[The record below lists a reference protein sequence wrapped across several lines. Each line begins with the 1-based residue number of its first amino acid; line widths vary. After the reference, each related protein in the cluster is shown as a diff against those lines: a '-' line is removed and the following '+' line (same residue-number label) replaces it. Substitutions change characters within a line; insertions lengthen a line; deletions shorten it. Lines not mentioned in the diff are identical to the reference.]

1 MSRIDTNVASLQAQ
15 QALASNQSGL
25 NVSLERLST
34 GLKINTGADDPAGLI
49 ASQQLKSETAGI
61 SQAIDNS
68 TQAGNVLNTAD
79 GALGEISTMLVQV
92 QSLNNQAANTG
103 AESPQEIAANQ
114 LQVDSILNSINRISN
129 TTQFNGVNLLD
140 GSLDYSTSNANAADL
155 ANVQINAANLPDN
168 GAVNVTVQVTGSA
181 KTGQVTYAASG
192 IAAVPTTIE
201 VAGNTGT
208 EQLSFA
214 ASAHNSAIAF
224 AINQVK
230 PSTGVSAS
238 VLGNGQLQIN
248 STAFGSKDF
257 VSVKTLSGA
266 FTNAKNYGTDAQVM
280 INGNEANVDGTSASL
295 RTGNLDIT
303 LDLTAAFAQTTIGAG
318 ATTDFQITGG
328 GANFQLG
335 EQVAAQSQEN
345 IGIANVSTGNLGNS
359 LVGYLSSMESGGA
372 NSLISGNTI
381 QGQQIL
387 TAAVSQVAEL
397 RGRIGAFQA
406 DVLQTNIASL
416 NTTLD
421 NVTSANSDIEDT
433 DFAAETANLTRQQIL
448 VQAGTSVLS
457 TANSLPQNVLSLLS
471 H

>member
-1 MSRIDTNVASLQAQ
+1 
-15 QALASNQSGL
+15 
-25 NVSLERLST
+25 
-34 GLKINTGADDPAGLI
+34 
-49 ASQQLKSETAGI
+49 
-61 SQAIDNS
+61 
-68 TQAGNVLNTAD
+68 
-79 GALGEISTMLVQV
+79 VQV

>member
-1 MSRIDTNVASLQAQ
+1 MSRINTNVASLQAQ
-15 QALASNQSGL
+15 QALASNQAGL
-25 NVSLERLST
+25 SVSLQRLST

-49 ASQQLKSETAGI
+49 ASQQLQSEMAGI
-61 SQAIDNS
+61 SQAVDNS

-140 GSLDYSTSNANAADL
+140 GSLDYSTSNTNTADL
-155 ANVQINAANLPDN
+155 ANIQINAANLPDN

-214 ASAHNSAIAF
+214 ASAHNSAIAV

-230 PSTGVSAS
+230 ASTGVSAT
-238 VLGNGQLQIN
+238 VLSNGQLQLN
-248 STAFGSKDF
+248 STAYGSKDF

-266 FTNAKNYGTDAQVM
+266 FTNAKNFGGDAQVM
-280 INGNEANVDGTSASL
+280 INGNQANVDGTTASL
-295 RTGNLDIT
+295 RTGNLDIS
-303 LDLTAAFAQTTIGAG
+303 LDLTSAFAQTTQGVG
-318 ATTDFQITGG
+318 STTAFQITGG

-335 EQVAAQSQEN
+335 EQVTAQSQEN
-345 IGIANVSTGNLGNS
+345 IGIANVSTGSLGNS
-359 LVGYLSSMESGGA
+359 LVGYLSSMQSGGA
-372 NSLISGNTI
+372 NSLVSGNTV

-397 RGRIGAFQA
+397 RGRLGAFQK

-421 NVTSANSDIEDT
+421 NVTSANSDISNT
-433 DFAAETANLTRQQIL
+433 DFASETANLTRQQIL

>member
-15 QALASNQSGL
+15 QALANNQAGL
-25 NVSLERLST
+25 SVSLQRLST
-34 GLKINTGADDPAGLI
+34 GLKINSGADDPAGLI
-49 ASQQLKSETAGI
+49 ASQQLQSETAGI
-61 SQAIDNS
+61 NQAIDNS

-79 GALGEISTMLVQV
+79 GALGEISTMLTQV

-103 AESPQEIAANQ
+103 AESTQEIAANQ

-140 GSLDYSTSNANAADL
+140 GSLDYSTSNADATKL

-168 GAVNVTVQVTGSA
+168 GAVNITVQVTGSA

-201 VAGNTGT
+201 LAGNTGT
-208 EQLSFA
+208 QELSFA
-214 ASAHNSAIAF
+214 ASAHNSAIAV

-230 PSTGVSAS
+230 SSTGVSAT
-238 VLGNGQLQIN
+238 VLSNGQLQLN
-248 STAFGSKDF
+248 STAYGSKDF
-257 VSVKTLSGA
+257 VSVKTIAGA
-266 FTNAKNYGTDAQVM
+266 FTNAKNFGGDAAVM
-280 INGNEANVDGTSASL
+280 IDGNAANVNGTTASL
-295 RTGNLDIT
+295 RTGNLDIS
-303 LDLTAAFAQTTIGAG
+303 LDLTAAFAQTTTIPGS
-318 ATTDFQITGG
+318 TTAFQITGG

-335 EQVAAQSQEN
+335 EQVSAQAQEN
-345 IGIANVSTGNLGNS
+345 IGIANVSTSNLGNS

-387 TAAVSQVAEL
+387 NAAVTQVAEL
-397 RGRIGAFQA
+397 RGRLGAFQK
-406 DVLQTNIASL
+406 DVLETNIASL

-421 NVTSANSDIEDT
+421 NVTSANSSIEDT

-457 TANSLPQNVLSLLS
+457 TANSLPQNVLSLLG

>member
-15 QALASNQSGL
+15 HALANNQAGL
-25 NVSLERLST
+25 SVSLQRLST

-79 GALGEISTMLVQV
+79 GALGEISAMLVQV

-103 AESPQEIAANQ
+103 AESPQEVAANQ

-140 GSLDYSTSNANAADL
+140 GSLDYSTSNANTADL

-238 VLGNGQLQIN
+238 VLGNGQLQLN

-266 FTNAKNYGTDAQVM
+266 FTNAKNYGGDAQVM
-280 INGNEANVDGTSASL
+280 INGNAANVDGTTASL

-303 LDLTAAFAQTTIGAG
+303 LDLTAAFSQTTIGAG
-318 ATTDFQITGG
+318 ATTAFQITGG

-359 LVGYLSSMESGGA
+359 LVGYLSSMQSGGA

-457 TANSLPQNVLSLLS
+457 TANSLPQNVLSLLG

>member
-15 QALASNQSGL
+15 QALANNQAGL
-25 NVSLERLST
+25 GVSLQRLST

-79 GALGEISTMLVQV
+79 GALGEISNMLVQV

-103 AESPQEIAANQ
+103 AESPQQIAANQ

-129 TTQFNGVNLLD
+129 TTQFNGINLLD
-140 GSLDYSTSNANAADL
+140 GSLDYSTSNTNAADL
-155 ANVQINAANLPDN
+155 ANVRINAANLPDN
-168 GAVNVTVQVTGSA
+168 GAVNVTVQVTASA
-181 KTGQVTYAASG
+181 KTGQVNYAASG
-192 IAAVPTTIE
+192 IGAVPTTIE
-201 VAGNTGT
+201 LDGNVGT

-224 AINQVK
+224 AVNQVK
-230 PSTGVSAS
+230 PSTGVSAT
-238 VLGNGQLQIN
+238 VLGDGTLQLN
-248 STAFGSKDF
+248 STAYGSKDF
-257 VSVKTLSGA
+257 VSVKTISGA
-266 FTNAKNYGTDAQVM
+266 FTNARNYGTDALVM
-280 INGNEANVDGTSASL
+280 INGNQANVTGTKASL
-295 RTGNLDIT
+295 RTGNLDIS

-318 ATTDFQITGG
+318 ATTAFQITGG

-335 EQVAAQSQEN
+335 EQVSAQSQEN
-345 IGIANVSTGNLGNS
+345 IGIANVSTANLGNS
-359 LVGYLSSMESGGA
+359 LVGFLSSMLSGGA
-372 NSLISGNTI
+372 NSLTSGNTV

-387 TAAVSQVAEL
+387 TASVSQVAQL
-397 RGRIGAFQA
+397 RGRIGAFQK
-406 DVLQTNIASL
+406 DVLQTNIATL

-421 NVTSANSDIEDT
+421 NVTSANSHIQDT

-457 TANSLPQNVLSLLS
+457 TANSLPQSVLSLLG

>member
-114 LQVDSILNSINRISN
+114 LQVDSILNSI